1 VLSWQAGLGPVWL
14 GMAGHGRAGRA
25 WLGTAR
31 HGMAWQAWQAW
42 RGRAWHGT
50 AGRGGARQGR
60 HGVAGRGVA
69 GGMAGTARQ
78 AGQGLAR
85 PGGAGRAGRH
95 GLFLFKK
102 VGVMKIQSVNWRN
115 GAQSKGIDPVKAF
128 NALERVRE
136 KNDGL
141 TDDAIVSAAK
151 AKNHILHGWF
161 EWDDSVAANEHRRA
175 QARTLIRSF
184 EVVYVEAPELTA
196 RAYEVE
202 TKSGKPQETRTVY
215 TTTAEVLSN
224 PESRDR
230 LISDAIRMAME
241 FRRRFKMLHELDR
254 VIEEIDKAIESIGYE
269 SVK

>member
-1 VLSWQAGLGPVWL
+1 
-14 GMAGHGRAGRA
+14 MAG
-25 WLGTAR
+25 
-31 HGMAWQAWQAW
+31 Q
-42 RGRAWHGT
+42 
-50 AGRGGARQGR
+50 
-60 HGVAGRGVA
+60 
-69 GGMAGTARQ
+69 
-78 AGQGLAR
+78 
-85 PGGAGRAGRH
+85 GRH

-230 LISDAIRMAME
+230 LIADAIRMAME

>member
-50 AGRGGARQGR
+50 AGRGGASHGRRGEAWQGSAWP
-60 HGVAGRGVA
+60 GVAG
-69 GGMAGTARQ
+69 Q
-78 AGQGLAR
+78 
-85 PGGAGRAGRH
+85 GRH

-230 LISDAIRMAME
+230 LIADAIRMAME

>member
-1 VLSWQAGLGPVWL
+1 
-14 GMAGHGRAGRA
+14 MARCGV
-25 WLGTAR
+25 
-31 HGMAWQAWQAW
+31 
-42 RGRAWHGT
+42 
-50 AGRGGARQGR
+50 ARQGR
-60 HGVAGRGVA
+60 HGVAGQGGRARHGGARQGRARHGEARRG
-69 GGMAGTARQ
+69 MARQ
-78 AGQGLAR
+78 ARL
-85 PGGAGRAGRH
+85 GGAGLGKARLGKARQAWRGGEWLAWQAWLGSAGRGRAWRGRH

-230 LISDAIRMAME
+230 LIADAIRMAME

>member
-1 VLSWQAGLGPVWL
+1 VAGGAGLGV
-14 GMAGHGRAGRA
+14 
-25 WLGTAR
+25 
-31 HGMAWQAWQAW
+31 AWQARSGMARLGAARPGAASHGRRGEAW
-42 RGRAWHGT
+42 RGSAWP
-50 AGRGGARQGR
+50 
-60 HGVAGRGVA
+60 GVAG
-69 GGMAGTARQ
+69 Q
-78 AGQGLAR
+78 
-85 PGGAGRAGRH
+85 GRH
-95 GLFLFKK
+95 GLFLFTKA
-102 VGVMKIQSVNWRN
+102 GVMKIQSVNWRN

-230 LISDAIRMAME
+230 LIADAIRMAME